1 MKSYYIALMLLA
13 IAGAV
18 AVVGPAWESRRRAPE
33 AVARAYLAAVERGD
47 VDSALAELAPDA
59 RAARREDVVRQLGNR
74 YRVQSLVL
82 GAPSVVDRLL
92 GRPRPAAWAVV
103 AAEIAPVVGERW
115 QSSSTADFIERD
127 GRWYLARPLFA

>member
-1 MKSYYIALMLLA
+1 MKIYSVA
-13 IAGAV
+13 IVLVTVSAIV
-18 AVVGPAWESRRRAPE
+18 AVVGPVWEARRRAPE

-47 VDSALAELAPDA
+47 LDGALAQFAPDA
-59 RAARREDVVRQLGNR
+59 REAQREGVARQLGNR

-82 GAPSVVDRLL
+82 GAPSVIDRLV

-115 QSSSTADFIERD
+115 QSSSTADFVERD
-127 GRWYLARPLFA
+127 GRWYLLRPLFA